1 MRILIAA
8 GGTGGHV
15 YPALAVAAALPEL
28 HPQVEL
34 HFAGS
39 GGLEDELVT
48 RANLPFA
55 ARHAIAAGPVAG
67 VSWPRRFL
75 SLLRLSVGLLMALWL
90 LLRRRPRSVLLTGGW
105 SNLPVALAA
114 WLLRVPS
121 LMYLPDIEPG
131 AAIRLLRRFVSRVAL
146 TAPES
151 GRWFPD
157 VSTVVTG
164 YPLRQEFMAATR
176 AAGQAHFGLDPQR
189 RTLLVFGGSRGAR
202 SINRA
207 TLSILPSLLAEGI
220 QVLHVSGEL
229 DWPEVEARRAGLPDA
244 ASWQAYP
251 YLHHE
256 MGLAQAAA
264 DLALSRAGASVLAE
278 FPHAGLPAV
287 LVPYPWAWR
296 YQKTNADW
304 LEARGAALTLEDAA
318 METRL
323 LPTLLALFRD
333 EDRLRRMRRATA
345 ALARP
350 DGARKL
356 AGELLALGGHDA

>member
-1 MRILIAA
+1 M
-8 GGTGGHV
+8 
-15 YPALAVAAALPEL
+15 
-28 HPQVEL
+28 
-34 HFAGS
+34 
-39 GGLEDELVT
+39 
-48 RANLPFA
+48 
-55 ARHAIAAGPVAG
+55 AG
-67 VSWPRRFL
+67 VGWPRRIV
-75 SLLRLSVGLLMALWL
+75 SLLRLALGLSIALWL
-90 LLRRRPRSVLLTGGW
+90 LLRLRPRSVLLTGGW

-121 LMYLPDIEPG
+121 LMYLPDVEPG
-131 AAIRLLRRFVSRVAL
+131 ATIRLLRRFVSKVAL
-146 TAPES
+146 TVPES
-151 GRWFPD
+151 ERWFADAP
-157 VSTVVTG
+157 TVVTG

-176 AAGQAHFGLDPQR
+176 AAGQAHFGLDPGR

-207 TLSILPSLLAEGI
+207 LLSILPRLLSEGI

-229 DWPEVEARRAGLPDA
+229 DWPEVKARRAALPDA
-244 ASWQAYP
+244 GRYHAFP

-304 LEARGAALTLEDAA
+304 LEARGAALTLEDAD
-318 METRL
+318 METSL
-323 LPTLLALFRD
+323 LPTLLALLGD
-333 EDRLRRMRRATA
+333 EDRLQGMRRAAT

-350 DGARKL
+350 DGARHL
-356 AGELLALGGHDA
+356 ARELLALGGHHA